1 MTTFRELNLTK
12 PLLRALE
19 DMSISEPTPIQ
30 LKAFPVIMSGRDA
43 VGIAQT
49 GTGKTLSYLL
59 PILRM
64 LDYSEQRPP
73 RVVIVVPT
81 RELVV
86 QVVQEIEKLSKY
98 MSLRVFGVYGAS
110 NINTQKARLF
120 EGLDILVGTPG
131 RLIDLTLSNSLQFKS
146 IKKLVIDEADEMLN
160 LGFRPQLMQLLEA
173 MPLKRQS
180 LLFSATM
187 SEEVEQLINRY
198 FLSPET
204 LEIIARGTP
213 ADKITQQAYF
223 VPNFY
228 TKLNLLKRLLQ
239 DQHDWTK
246 VLLFVNNKTR
256 AGELETLLENIGVEI
271 GVMHSNK
278 SQTNRFAAIK
288 QFQEGSLRVLI
299 ATDVMA
305 RGLDLQGITH
315 VINFDIPTVPDTYV
329 HRIGRTGRAGQ
340 TGVAIALVSDFDKTQ
355 FKAIEKQLGTKIT
368 PVLLPADL
376 EINNELITE
385 ELPVRRDK
393 NLAKNKKLQ
402 FSGGGAFHEKKDK
415 NKKVQLGGKRRQEK
429 QKRALELSKSK
440 RKR

>member
-187 SEEVEQLINRY
+187 SEEVELLINRY

-256 AGELETLLENIGVEI
+256 AGELETMLETTGVEI

-340 TGVAIALVSDFDKTQ
+340 TGVAIALVSDFDKAQ

>member
-1 MTTFRELNLTK
+1 
-12 PLLRALE
+12 
-19 DMSISEPTPIQ
+19 
-30 LKAFPVIMSGRDA
+30 
-43 VGIAQT
+43 
-49 GTGKTLSYLL
+49 
-59 PILRM
+59 
-64 LDYSEQRPP
+64 
-73 RVVIVVPT
+73 
-81 RELVV
+81 
-86 QVVQEIEKLSKY
+86 
-98 MSLRVFGVYGAS
+98 
-110 NINTQKARLF
+110 
-120 EGLDILVGTPG
+120 
-131 RLIDLTLSNSLQFKS
+131 
-146 IKKLVIDEADEMLN
+146 
-160 LGFRPQLMQLLEA
+160 
-173 MPLKRQS
+173 
-180 LLFSATM
+180 
-187 SEEVEQLINRY
+187 
-198 FLSPET
+198 
-204 LEIIARGTP
+204 
-213 ADKITQQAYF
+213 
-223 VPNFY
+223 
-228 TKLNLLKRLLQ
+228 
-239 DQHDWTK
+239 
-246 VLLFVNNKTR
+246 
-256 AGELETLLENIGVEI
+256 
-271 GVMHSNK
+271 MHSNK

-340 TGVAIALVSDFDKTQ
+340 TGVAIALVSDFDKAQ

>member
-246 VLLFVNNKTR
+246 VLLFVNNKNR

>member
-146 IKKLVIDEADEMLN
+146 IKKLAIDEADEMLN

-246 VLLFVNNKTR
+246 VLLFVNNKNR

>member
-187 SEEVEQLINRY
+187 SEEVELLINRY

-213 ADKITQQAYF
+213 ADKITQLAYF

-228 TKLNLLKRLLQ
+228 TKLNLLKRLLE

-256 AGELETLLENIGVEI
+256 AGELETMLESTGVEI

-340 TGVAIALVSDFDKTQ
+340 TGVAIALVSDFDKAQ

>member
-64 LDYSEQRPP
+64 LDYSDQRPP

-187 SEEVEQLINRY
+187 SEEVELLINRY

-228 TKLNLLKRLLQ
+228 TKLNLLKRLLE

-256 AGELETLLENIGVEI
+256 AGELETMLETTGVEI

-340 TGVAIALVSDFDKTQ
+340 TGVAIALVSDFDKAQ

>member
-1 MTTFRELNLTK
+1 MTTFRVLNLTK

-187 SEEVEQLINRY
+187 SEEVELLINRY

-228 TKLNLLKRLLQ
+228 TKLNLLKRLLE

-256 AGELETLLENIGVEI
+256 AGELETMLETTGVEI

-340 TGVAIALVSDFDKTQ
+340 TGVAIALVSDFDKAQ

>member
-187 SEEVEQLINRY
+187 SEEVELLINRY

-228 TKLNLLKRLLQ
+228 TKLNLLKRLLE

-256 AGELETLLENIGVEI
+256 AGELETMLETTGVEI

-340 TGVAIALVSDFDKTQ
+340 TGVAIALVSDFDKAQ